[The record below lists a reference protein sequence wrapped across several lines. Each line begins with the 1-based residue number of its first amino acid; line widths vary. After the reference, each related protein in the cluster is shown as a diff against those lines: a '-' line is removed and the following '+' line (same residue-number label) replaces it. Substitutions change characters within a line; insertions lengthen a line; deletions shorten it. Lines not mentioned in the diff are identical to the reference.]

1 MNQKFIQSTLLG
13 SILIGVLTFG
23 NFSANATG
31 FKTPVTNNGQA
42 ITANQFYGLLNKTA
56 PTEVAKTFGMPDKI
70 SSLNGAEGNLEGVI
84 WTYEDAVAE
93 KNEKLDANLVFI
105 HGEFKYVTL
114 SNSK

>member
-13 SILIGVLTFG
+13 SILAGVLTFG

-42 ITANQFYGLLNKTA
+42 ISANQLYDLLNKTE
-56 PTEVAKTFGMPDKI
+56 PSKVAKTFGMPDKI
-70 SSLNGAEGNLEGVI
+70 SSLNSAEGNLEGVI
-84 WTYEDAVAE
+84 WTYKDAVSDQN
-93 KNEKLDANLVFI
+93 KKLDANLVFV

-114 SNSK
+114 SNS